1 MNHIPK
7 EFFSHLPPPPSGTPP
22 PKRRRIKIVSLDHLI
37 HYHPV
42 INTFSSSLYTF
53 ILKIPVS
60 LLHISSISGEIYFV
74 IWRSFYYSFSKKSG
88 KFLQERIVGE
98 RLHVWIAYNFVIY
111 ILWRGAIAYYFL
123 GGFTRA
129 FGKNNITIVP
139 TPFFHY
145 KET

>member
-1 MNHIPK
+1 MNHINK
-7 EFFSHLPPPPSGTPP
+7 ELFSHLPPPPSGTPP

-42 INTFSSSLYTF
+42 INTFSSSLYTS

-111 ILWRGAIAYYFL
+111 ILWRGAIAYYSDAGL
-123 GGFTRA
+123 PEPLMG
-129 FGKNNITIVP
+129 
-139 TPFFHY
+139 
-145 KET
+145 

>member
-1 MNHIPK
+1 MISIPI
-7 EFFSHLPPPPSGTPP
+7 FC
-22 PKRRRIKIVSLDHLI
+22 
-37 HYHPV
+37 
-42 INTFSSSLYTF
+42 
-53 ILKIPVS
+53 VS

-123 GGFTRA
+123 TGLPEPR
-129 FGKNNITIVP
+129 KWIIC
-139 TPFFHY
+139 
-145 KET
+145 